1 MQDLHVSFPTAKGR
15 LHAVRGISFDVKK
28 GQVFGVVGE
37 SGCGKTATGRALM
50 RLVPSPGRIDQGSI
64 LYRGED
70 LLAKSDA
77 AMRDLRGR
85 HISMVFQDPATALNP
100 VFTVG
105 QQLSYI
111 IRRHGMATGR
121 AVRQRA
127 IDLLGELGLPSP
139 VDMLDRYP
147 HQLSGGMQQRVML
160 SLALAADPNMIIAD
174 EATTA
179 LDVTIQA
186 QIVELLLRLRRDR
199 GLTIIFITHD
209 LGLVAEI
216 CDYVAVLYMG
226 RIVEEGD
233 TDSIFHDTRHPYT
246 RGLLSALPSDK
257 TWGTPLTVIPG
268 SVPTA
273 TGIMPGCSFAPRCPQ
288 AMTICQTTGPGTTAF
303 TTTHSAECHLY
314 SSEQFCR
321 PREVRD
327 A

>member
-1 MQDLHVSFPTAKGR
+1 VQNLHVRFPTPRGE
-15 LHAVRGISFDVKK
+15 LHAVRGISFDVKQ

-50 RLVPSPGRIDQGSI
+50 RLVPPPGRIAEGRI

-70 LLAKSDA
+70 LLAKPEA
-77 AMRDLRGR
+77 AMRGLRGR
-85 HISMVFQDPATALNP
+85 RIAMVFQDPATALNP
-100 VFTVG
+100 VFTIG
-105 QQLSYI
+105 RQLTGI
-111 IRRHGMATGR
+111 MQRHGIATDATVRKR
-121 AVRQRA
+121 AL
-127 IDLLGELGLPSP
+127 DLLGELGLPSP
-139 VDMLDRYP
+139 ADMFNRYP

-160 SLALAADPNMIIAD
+160 SMALAADPDVIICD

-186 QIVELLLRLRRDR
+186 QIVELLLRLQRER

-233 TDSIFHDTRHPYT
+233 TNSIFHDTRHPYT
-246 RGLLSALPSDK
+246 RGLLAALPSDK
-257 TWGTPLTVIPG
+257 TWGKPLNVISG

-273 TGIMPGCSFAPRCPQ
+273 TKAIAGCSFASRCPSVMEQ
-288 AMTICQTTGPGTTAF
+288 CRTIDPATATF
-303 TTTHSAECHLY
+303 AAHHSASCHLY
-314 SSEQFCR
+314 PAEGA
-321 PREVRD
+321 RD

>member
-1 MQDLHVSFPTAKGR
+1 
-15 LHAVRGISFDVKK
+15 
-28 GQVFGVVGE
+28 
-37 SGCGKTATGRALM
+37 
-50 RLVPSPGRIDQGSI
+50 
-64 LYRGED
+64 
-70 LLAKSDA
+70 
-77 AMRDLRGR
+77 
-85 HISMVFQDPATALNP
+85 
-100 VFTVG
+100 
-105 QQLSYI
+105 
-111 IRRHGMATGR
+111 
-121 AVRQRA
+121 
-127 IDLLGELGLPSP
+127 
-139 VDMLDRYP
+139 
-147 HQLSGGMQQRVML
+147 MQQRVML
-160 SLALAADPNMIIAD
+160 SLALAADPDLIIAD

-186 QIVELLLRLRRDR
+186 QIVELLLRLRRER

-273 TGIMPGCSFAPRCPQ
+273 TNVAPGCSFAPRCSEV
-288 AMTICQTTGPGTTAF
+288 MEVCQTTDPRRTVF

-314 SSEQFCR
+314 SSNQCDR
-321 PREVRD
+321 RAREMRD

>member
-1 MQDLHVSFPTAKGR
+1 M
-15 LHAVRGISFDVKK
+15 RGISFEVKQ

-50 RLVPSPGRIDQGSI
+50 RLVPPPGRIAEGHI

-70 LLAKSDA
+70 LVAKPDA

-85 HISMVFQDPATALNP
+85 RIAMVFQDPSAALNP
-100 VFTVG
+100 VFTIG
-105 QQLSYI
+105 QQLTGI
-111 IRRHGMATGR
+111 MKRHGLAAG
-121 AVRQRA
+121 AAAHKQA
-127 IDLLGELGLPSP
+127 QQLLGELGLPSP
-139 VDMLDRYP
+139 ADMIDRYP
-147 HQLSGGMQQRVML
+147 HQLSGGMQQRAML
-160 SLALAADPNMIIAD
+160 AMALAADPDVIICD

-186 QIVELLLRLRRDR
+186 QIVELLLRLRRER

-246 RGLLSALPSDK
+246 RGLLAALPSDR
-257 TWGTPLTVIPG
+257 TWGKPLDVIPG
-268 SVPTA
+268 SVPAAATA
-273 TGIMPGCSFAPRCPQ
+273 IAGCSFAPRCPRVMEKC
-288 AMTICQTTGPGTTAF
+288 AAVDPAAASFAGNHRAF
-303 TTTHSAECHLY
+303 CHLY
-314 SSEQFCR
+314 LDDGA
-321 PREVRD
+321 RD